1 MKIYKVKYQ
10 LYILPFIKITHDTI
24 LNGEYEF
31 IIGWLNLEMAISL
44 KVKNDKEERE
54 NDYSKHGSYL
64 VTERFHDGSLNFFE
78 VGDIIE
84 IDYEV
89 IHNNYNQRKFDH
101 FSIFHT
107 PKSGDEVY
115 VEIFNRGNQENYDS
129 VIENST
135 KISNETTGFKNLK
148 YI

>member
-31 IIGWLNLEMAISL
+31 IIGWLNLEMVIPFKPKNRISG
-44 KVKNDKEERE
+44 VKT
-54 NDYSKHGSYL
+54 DYSKHGSYL

-78 VGDIIE
+78 VGDTIE

-129 VIENST
+129 LVENIT
-135 KISNETTGFKNLK
+135 KISNKTTGFKTPK
-148 YI
+148 

>member
-1 MKIYKVKYQ
+1 MKIYKIEYQ

-24 LNGEYEF
+24 LNGKYEL
-31 IIGWLNLEMAISL
+31 IIGWLNLEMAISF
-44 KVKNDKEERE
+44 KPKNRISDVKT
-54 NDYSKHGSYL
+54 DYSKRGSYL

-78 VGDIIE
+78 VGDTIE

-89 IHNNYNQRKFDH
+89 VHNNYDKIKFDH

-107 PKSGDEVY
+107 PKSGDELY

-129 VIENST
+129 VIENIT
-135 KISNETTGFKNLK
+135 KISNETTRFKTPK
-148 YI
+148 

>member
-31 IIGWLNLEMAISL
+31 IIGWLNLEMVIPFKPKNRISG
-44 KVKNDKEERE
+44 VKT
-54 NDYSKHGSYL
+54 DYSKHGSYL

-78 VGDIIE
+78 VGDTIE

-115 VEIFNRGNQENYDS
+115 VEIFNRGNQKNYDS
-129 VIENST
+129 LVENIT
-135 KISNETTGFKNLK
+135 KISNKTTGFKTPK
-148 YI
+148 